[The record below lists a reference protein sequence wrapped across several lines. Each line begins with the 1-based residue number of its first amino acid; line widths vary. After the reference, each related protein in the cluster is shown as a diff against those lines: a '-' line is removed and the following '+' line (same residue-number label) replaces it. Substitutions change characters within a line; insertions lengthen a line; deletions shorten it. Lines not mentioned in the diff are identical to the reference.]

1 MSEHVNE
8 PSRRAFV
15 FSAALFGT
23 ALATGIFN
31 PSYAHAVTAAEKQA
45 EADAV
50 REQLVSLQADLEMCA
65 DKYYGALEERDAAHA
80 AMEAEQV
87 KIDEATLRIN
97 EIQER
102 LGDRARNMYRT
113 GPTGFIDFVL
123 GSSSFEE
130 FTTNWDLLDTVNE
143 EDAKLVEETKQL
155 RAQLEESKAEYERQE
170 AIAQEK
176 AAEAELAKNQ
186 AESRVAEATELMN
199 QLDEEALV
207 RILTE
212 PKNALARQYAKLLSF
227 DNVEL
232 EFTPEAL
239 KAIAKKALA
248 RKSGARGLR
257 AIIESVMTETMYE
270 LPSMEGVEK
279 CIITEAAVNGTEK
292 PTIVTARPAL
302 EEAVEAEVAA
312 KPRARRA
319 AKVVSEGA

>member
-1 MSEHVNE
+1 MSEHATE

-31 PSYAHAVTAAEKQA
+31 PSFAHAVTAAEKQA

-97 EIQER
+97 EIQQR

-113 GPTGFIDFVL
+113 GPTGFLDFVL

-130 FTTNWDLLDTVNE
+130 FTTNWDLLDTINE
-143 EDAKLVEETKQL
+143 EDAALVEETKQL

-170 AIAQEK
+170 QI
-176 AAEAELAKNQ
+176 
-186 AESRVAEATELMN
+186 ATE
-199 QLDEEALV
+199 Q
-207 RILTE
+207 
-212 PKNALARQYAKLLSF
+212 SH
-227 DNVEL
+227 
-232 EFTPEAL
+232 
-239 KAIAKKALA
+239 
-248 RKSGARGLR
+248 
-257 AIIESVMTETMYE
+257 
-270 LPSMEGVEK
+270 
-279 CIITEAAVNGTEK
+279 
-292 PTIVTARPAL
+292 
-302 EEAVEAEVAA
+302 
-312 KPRARRA
+312 
-319 AKVVSEGA
+319 